1 MCERRKRAPSLRC
14 GCLIRGL
21 YRYRLQQASWR
32 VVRARRKAR
41 PIRAARARAGGP
53 RGGPGVSLPFRD
65 RSCGPVRVPAGRAS
79 EARELTL
86 YANLTLIKL

>member
-41 PIRAARARAGGP
+41 PSSGYRIVFGR
-53 RGGPGVSLPFRD
+53 PFP
-65 RSCGPVRVPAGRAS
+65 SAIGACGPVRVPAGRAS